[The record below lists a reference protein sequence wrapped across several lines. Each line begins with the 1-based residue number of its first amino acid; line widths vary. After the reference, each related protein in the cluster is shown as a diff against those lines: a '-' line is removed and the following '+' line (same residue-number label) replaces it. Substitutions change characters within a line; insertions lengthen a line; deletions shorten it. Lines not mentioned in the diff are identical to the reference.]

1 MSATINV
8 SIIFLVYATISKAN
22 GHAWGYFSGVQGPF
36 GGLLRHDWY
45 TPDDLWSPGQN
56 FWNPSGQLWSPFI
69 LGNLWGIRRQFF
81 NPFGHIWGYQGHFIS
96 PGHFW
101 HSQGVLWGPPQ
112 PADDDSGSG
121 EDPGFDETTVSPD
134 SEVSD
139 ATTVSPDFEVPDETT
154 VSPGGNTSQP
164 ADDGPGSDPGEG
176 SGFDPGEGSGFDV
189 ATTDP
194 PTTTS
199 KSTGDGFGEESSLI
213 TTTPTGNDV
222 EDGSGLM
229 TYTTTIIP
237 EEARQS
243 GPGLE
248 GDRVTTIP
256 TDAFKLAAEEP

>member
-1 MSATINV
+1 M
-8 SIIFLVYATISKAN
+8 
-22 GHAWGYFSGVQGPF
+22 
-36 GGLLRHDWY
+36 
-45 TPDDLWSPGQN
+45 
-56 FWNPSGQLWSPFI
+56 
-69 LGNLWGIRRQFF
+69 RRQIF
-81 NPFGHIWGYQGHFIS
+81 NPFGHIWGYQRPIIS

-112 PADDDSGSG
+112 PADGDLGSG

-139 ATTVSPDFEVPDETT
+139 TTTVSPDSEVPDETTVSPDSEVPDETT

-164 ADDGPGSDPGEG
+164 ADDGSGS
-176 SGFDPGEGSGFDV
+176 DPGEGSGFDV

-199 KSTGDGFGEESSLI
+199 KSAADGFGEESSL
-213 TTTPTGNDV
+213 TTTAPTGNDV

-237 EEARQS
+237 EEARQGG

-248 GDRVTTIP
+248 GDGVTTMP
-256 TDAFKLAAEEP
+256 TDAYTLAAEEP

>member
-1 MSATINV
+1 MNNRNE
-8 SIIFLVYATISKAN
+8 FNFFQYATSGKAN
-22 GHAWGYFSGVQGPF
+22 GHTWGYFSGARGLF

-45 TPDDLWSPGQN
+45 TPDYLWSPGQN

-69 LGNLWGIRRQFF
+69 LGNFWGIRRQFF
-81 NPFGHIWGYQGHFIS
+81 NPFGHIWGYQRHFIS
-96 PGHFW
+96 SGYFW
-101 HSQGVLWGPPQ
+101 DTQGVLWGPPQ

-121 EDPGFDETTVSPD
+121 EDETSVSPD

-139 ATTVSPDFEVPDETT
+139 ATTVSPDSEVPDETT

-164 ADDGPGSDPGEG
+164 ADDGSGYDPGEG
-176 SGFDPGEGSGFDV
+176 SGFDL

-194 PTTTS
+194 PATTS
-199 KSTGDGFGEESSLI
+199 KSAADGFGEESSL
-213 TTTPTGNDV
+213 TTTAPTGNDV

-237 EEARQS
+237 EEARHQGG

-248 GDRVTTIP
+248 GDGVTTIP
-256 TDAFKLAAEEP
+256 TDAFKLAAEQP